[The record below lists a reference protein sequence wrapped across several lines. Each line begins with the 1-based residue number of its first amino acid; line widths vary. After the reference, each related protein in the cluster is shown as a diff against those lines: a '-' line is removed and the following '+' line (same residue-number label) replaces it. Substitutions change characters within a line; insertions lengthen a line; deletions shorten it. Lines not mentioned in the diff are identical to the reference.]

1 MLNPRIKLRHLQ
13 AFLEVARQRSFA
25 RAADTLA
32 ITQPAMSKT
41 IRELEEAVA
50 ASLFE
55 RGPRGVTLTPSGMA
69 LLRHAGPAINLLQEG
84 LAAVRQPASGEAVV
98 RIGALSTV
106 EEGLLPQAAQALHEH
121 FPDIRLQVHSGPS
134 AYLLSQLGLGE
145 LDLVVG
151 RMSEAR
157 ESRGFSFEHLYHE
170 PLVLMARAGHAL
182 ASLPRAQSSADL
194 LGDYPWVVPPA
205 PTTLR
210 EQVERFW
217 VEQGGP
223 PPPIALETLSL
234 TLSRRYVQ
242 RTDALWVAP
251 LDAVR
256 SDLAEGNLVR
266 LPVDI
271 EAHGGS
277 VGLCIN
283 ATRALSPAAERL
295 IEQLRDLAGKRD
307 P

>member
-1 MLNPRIKLRHLQ
+1 
-13 AFLEVARQRSFA
+13 
-25 RAADTLA
+25 
-32 ITQPAMSKT
+32 
-41 IRELEEAVA
+41 
-50 ASLFE
+50 
-55 RGPRGVTLTPSGMA
+55 
-69 LLRHAGPAINLLQEG
+69 
-84 LAAVRQPASGEAVV
+84 
-98 RIGALSTV
+98 
-106 EEGLLPQAAQALHEH
+106 
-121 FPDIRLQVHSGPS
+121 
-134 AYLLSQLGLGE
+134 
-145 LDLVVG
+145 VG

-182 ASLPRAQSSADL
+182 ASLPRTQSSADL

-256 SDLAEGNLVR
+256 SDLAEGRLIR
-266 LPVDI
+266 LPIDI

-295 IEQLRDLAGKRD
+295 IEQLRNLAGKRD

>member
-1 MLNPRIKLRHLQ
+1 MLSPRIKLRHLQ

-69 LLRHAGPAINLLQEG
+69 LLRYAGPAINLLQEG
-84 LAAVRQPASGEAVV
+84 LAAVRQPASNEAVV

-106 EEGLLPQAAQALHEH
+106 EQGLLPQAAQALHAQ
-121 FPDIRLQVHSGPS
+121 FPEIRLQVHSGPS

-182 ASLPRAQSSADL
+182 ERLPRAQLSVDL

-223 PPPIALETLSL
+223 PPPVALETLSL

-251 LDAVR
+251 LDAVH
-256 SDLAEGNLVR
+256 SDLAEGRLVR
-266 LPVDI
+266 LPIDI

>member
-1 MLNPRIKLRHLQ
+1 MLNSRIKLRHLQ
-13 AFLEVARQRSFA
+13 AFLEVARQHSFA
-25 RAADTLA
+25 RAADNLA

-41 IRELEEAVA
+41 IRELEAAVA

-84 LAAVRQPASGEAVV
+84 LAAVRQPASGEAVIRV
-98 RIGALSTV
+98 GALSTV
-106 EEGLLPQAAQALHEH
+106 EEGLLPQATQALHAQCPE
-121 FPDIRLQVHSGPS
+121 ICLQVHTGPS
-134 AYLLSQLGLGE
+134 AYLLSKLGLGE

-170 PLVLMARAGHAL
+170 PLVLVARTGHTL
-182 ASLPRAQSSADL
+182 ATLPRTRLSAAM
-194 LGDYPWVVPPA
+194 LGDCPWVVPPA

-223 PPPIALETLSL
+223 PPTIALETLSL
-234 TLSRRYVQ
+234 ALSRRYVQ

-256 SDLAEGNLVR
+256 SDLTEGGLAQ

-295 IEQLRDLAGKRD
+295 IEQLRNLAGKRD
-307 P
+307 S

>member
-41 IRELEEAVA
+41 IRELEDAVA
-50 ASLFE
+50 AALFE

-84 LAAVRQPASGEAVV
+84 LAAVRQPASGEAAV
-98 RIGALSTV
+98 RVGALSTV
-106 EEGLLPQAAQALHEH
+106 EEGLLPRAAQALHAL
-121 FPDIRLQVHSGPS
+121 FPEIRLQVHTGPS

-170 PLVLMARAGHAL
+170 PLVLVVRSGHSL
-182 ASLPRAQSSADL
+182 VNLPRTRLSAEM
-194 LGDYPWVVPPA
+194 LGEHPWVVPPA

-217 VEQGGP
+217 VEQGCP

-234 TLSRRYVQ
+234 GLSRRYVQ
-242 RTDALWVAP
+242 RSEALWVAP

-256 SDLAEGNLVR
+256 SELAEGSLVR

-283 ATRALSPAAERL
+283 ATRALSPATERL
-295 IEQLRDLAGKRD
+295 IEQMRNLSCKRD

>member
-13 AFLEVARQRSFA
+13 AFLAVARQRSFA
-25 RAADTLA
+25 RAAESLA

-55 RGPRGVTLTPSGMA
+55 RGPRGVALTPAGMA

-98 RIGALSTV
+98 RVGALSTV
-106 EEGLLPQAAQALHEH
+106 EEGLLPQAAQALHAQSSE
-121 FPDIRLQVHSGPS
+121 IRLQVFSGPS

-170 PLVLMARAGHAL
+170 PLVLVVRSGHAL
-182 ASLPRAQSSADL
+182 ASLSRAQLSADL
-194 LGDYPWVVPPA
+194 LGDYPWVVPPSL
-205 PTTLR
+205 TTLR

-223 PPPIALETLSL
+223 PPPVALETLSL
-234 TLSRRYVQ
+234 ALSRRYVQ

-256 SDLAEGNLVR
+256 SDLADGTLVR
-266 LPVDI
+266 LSIDI

-277 VGLCIN
+277 VGLCVN

-295 IEQLRDLAGKRD
+295 IEQLRELASKRD

>member
-25 RAADTLA
+25 RAADSLA

-69 LLRHAGPAINLLQEG
+69 LLRHAGPALNLLQEG

-98 RIGALSTV
+98 RVGALSTV
-106 EEGLLPQAAQALHEH
+106 EEGLLPQAAQALHKT

-134 AYLLSQLGLGE
+134 AHLLSQLGLGE

-170 PLVLMARAGHAL
+170 PLVLVARTGHAL
-182 ASLPRAQSSADL
+182 ASLPRTRLSADM
-194 LGDYPWVVPPA
+194 LGDYPWVVPPT

-223 PPPIALETLSL
+223 PPPVALETLSL

-256 SDLAEGNLVR
+256 SDLTEQWLVR
-266 LPVDI
+266 LPIDI

-277 VGLCIN
+277 VGVCIN

-295 IEQLRDLAGKRD
+295 IEQLRDLAGRRD